1 MGPLAAHRLYGP
13 QLPVRW
19 VPERLIDNALGGDEA
34 FDGYD
39 SPTEAIVGRLLSSR
53 NPKQE
58 TSLNE
63 TKYTTAF
70 LDSSYS
76 GSLVKK
82 KPAVIMSRSATEP
95 LRRVVDLHLHGD
107 HLDGERQQDF
117 IGPQLQ
123 SDWTTEVRS
132 QPVRMDLVPGR
143 ERIKLHRKGEV
154 EVVEFG
160 SRITPQEV
168 IGPGKANDIV
178 L

>member
-39 SPTEAIVGRLLSSR
+39 SPTEAIIGRLLSSR

-95 LRRVVDLHLHGD
+95 LRRVVDHHGD
-107 HLDGERQQDF
+107 GDGERQQDF

-123 SDWTTEVRS
+123 PDWTTEVRS

-168 IGPGKANDIV
+168 IGPG
-178 L
+178 

>member
-13 QLPVRW
+13 QLPVKW
-19 VPERLIDNALGGDEA
+19 VPERLIDNDLGGDEA

-58 TSLNE
+58 TLLNE

-76 GSLVKK
+76 GSLAKK
-82 KPAVIMSRSATEP
+82 KPAVIMSRSTTEP
-95 LRRVVDLHLHGD
+95 FHGD

-123 SDWTTEVRS
+123 PDWAAEVRS

-143 ERIKLHRKGEV
+143 ERVRLHRKGEV

-168 IGPGKANDIV
+168 IGPG
-178 L
+178 